1 MIKLKGINDTWVKLL
16 AIFSVKQRRK
26 YSVMVLWGV
35 VNALFEIVGISVLLH
50 TVLSI
55 LRPNFIQHN
64 IFTAYLS
71 RIFGVEGQIQFVAII
86 TVILFLVYVIKN
98 ILIVQINKAQVKFAY
113 ETTDK
118 ISAKRYHEIA
128 HNDLLYFKKRKSSE
142 IINELFGAALY
153 LPEMVIIPSIML
165 LSELSILVLML
176 GAIFV
181 YKPFLFFFTFIT
193 ILPTAGIL
201 IYFNKSRLGRKGK
214 KVHLINP
221 VIYENI
227 SQLTNGIAN
236 IKLWNG
242 TKYFINEY
250 DKNKKESFELK
261 QSIYVSS
268 QFIPMRIYEVVAI
281 SGILCVVLFSLIYN
295 KGNDNLIT
303 YISIYAGVSF
313 RLLPSVNRILGAF
326 NNLATNSYA
335 LDYFSTSKE
344 SETVPESSNDI
355 EEIGFKNSIDLE
367 NIGFSYTEDEAILK
381 DVDLTINKG
390 DFIGI
395 IGSSGSGKSTLV
407 NVIASLL
414 KPEKGKLSIDG
425 NEVNEENIDA
435 YRYLFSYVKQ
445 DVFMLNKSIIDN
457 VAFLQ
462 DQDKVD
468 LDKVISC
475 LKQVNL
481 WDWVDSLE
489 NKLQTSVG
497 ELGNQISGGQRQR
510 IALARALYKDAEIF
524 IFDEA
529 TNNLDTKSVEQTLE
543 AIAHLKDSGKTA
555 LFITHKNDELK
566 MCNRVYSLDKEN
578 LIKVEKA

>member
-1 MIKLKGINDTWVKLL
+1 MSRFKGINEIWVNLL
-16 AIFSVKQRRK
+16 AIFTPKQRRR
-26 YSVMVLWGV
+26 YYTMVLWGV
-35 VNALFEIVGISVLLH
+35 FNALFEIVGISVLLH

-71 RIFGVEGQIQFVAII
+71 NLFGVESQIQFVAII
-86 TVILFLVYVIKN
+86 TGLLFLVYVFKN
-98 ILIVQINKAQVKFAY
+98 IIIVQINKAQVKFAY

-142 IINELFGAALY
+142 IINELFGAALF
-153 LPEMVIIPSIML
+153 LPEMVIIPSILL
-165 LSELSILVLML
+165 LSELAIVVLML
-176 GAIFV
+176 GAILI
-181 YKPFLFFFTFIT
+181 YKPFLFLFTFIT

-201 IYFNKSRLGRKGK
+201 IYFNKSRLGKKGK

-242 TKYFINEY
+242 TQYFINEY
-250 DKNKKESFELK
+250 DKNKKESFNLK

-281 SGILCVVLFSLIYN
+281 SGILCVVLFALIYN

-303 YISIYAGVSF
+303 YISIYAGVAF
-313 RLLPSVNRILGAF
+313 RLLPSVNRILGSS

-335 LDYFSTSKE
+335 LDYFTPSDNSSYDSSSESITNIPFKE
-344 SETVPESSNDI
+344 KISLRNVS
-355 EEIGFKNSIDLE
+355 
-367 NIGFSYTEDEAILK
+367 FSYHEEEPILNEVS
-381 DVDLTINKG
+381 VDINKG

-395 IGSSGSGKSTLV
+395 VGPSGSGKSTLV
-407 NVIASLL
+407 NVIASLI
-414 KPEKGKLSIDG
+414 KPDKGEIKIDG
-425 NEVNEENIDA
+425 QLIDENIEG

-445 DVFMLNKSIIDN
+445 DVFMLNRSILEN

-462 DQDKVD
+462 DPNKIDHEKI
-468 LDKVISC
+468 KEC

-481 WDWVDSLE
+481 WDWVDGLE
-489 NKLQTSVG
+489 SGLDTSVG

-510 IALARALYKDAEIF
+510 IALARALYKDAELF

-529 TNNLDTKSVEQTLE
+529 TNNLDTKSVQQTLE
-543 AIAHLKDSGKTA
+543 AINKLKEAGKTA
-555 LFITHKNDELK
+555 VFITHKNDELK
-566 MCNRVYSLDKEN
+566 MCNKVYALANEK
-578 LIKVEKA
+578 LVETEKI